1 MAANQKAEI
10 LELVANSGL
19 SIRGALSRLGI
30 ARSTYYRWRQRQAEG
45 RLEDRKGGSK
55 RPWNHLTV
63 EEEAIILAEAGE
75 HPELSPRQ
83 LAFHITD
90 RQTFFVSESSVYR
103 LLKREGLV
111 RAAQRVGFKAE
122 KEYQHK
128 TTRPHQ
134 LWATDCAHLK
144 VMEWGWYYL
153 VTVMDDYSR
162 FILAWELQPSMAAPS
177 LIEVV
182 QQAIDFTGMDHVAI
196 EHRTSLLSDN
206 GAGYL
211 SSRFNQYLL
220 LVGIHHITASPYH
233 PQTNGKIERYH
244 RTVKGEVN
252 LRGYEIPSDLA
263 QAIGAFV
270 QYYNYQRYH
279 EGLGNVTPWDVY
291 TGKREE
297 ILRARKEAK
306 TRTLQARRG
315 YNGAVRER
323 EL

>member
-1 MAANQKAEI
+1 MAANHKAEI

-19 SIRGALSRLGI
+19 STRGALSRLGI
-30 ARSTYYRWRQRQAEG
+30 AKSTYYRWRQRQAEG

-55 RPWNHLTV
+55 RPWNHLTA
-63 EEEAIILAEAGE
+63 EEEAVILAEAGE
-75 HPELSPRQ
+75 HPGLSPRQ

-90 RQTFFVSESSVYR
+90 RQAFFVSESSVYR

-111 RAAQRVGFKAE
+111 RAAQMMGFKAE

-128 TTRPHQ
+128 TSRPHQ

-144 VMEWGWYYL
+144 VMKWGWYYL

-162 FILAWELQPSMAAPS
+162 FILAWELQPSMAAPC

-182 QQAIDFTGMDHVAI
+182 QQAIDYTGMGEVPI
-196 EHRTSLLSDN
+196 EDRTALLSDN
-206 GAGYL
+206 GPGYL
-211 SSRFNQYLL
+211 SSRFNQYLG
-220 LVGIHHITASPYH
+220 LVGIRHIMASPYH
-233 PQTNGKIERYH
+233 PQTNGKVERYQ
-244 RTVKGEVN
+244 RSLKEEVN
-252 LRGYEIPSDLA
+252 LSSYGMPSELV
-263 QAIGAFV
+263 QSIGAFA
-270 QYYNYQRYH
+270 QYYNYERYH

-291 TGKREE
+291 TGRREE
-297 ILRARKEAK
+297 IITARKEAK